1 LATLPHVALDRHAIS
16 PFRSIRPEEFVL
28 QKCKNPANVYL
39 RKSAPQAFHMGN
51 VSLIWTACDSKESVE
66 QAETAIANRS
76 LAGSTGRDRHLCLS
90 EFYIQIKKPLDT

>member
-1 LATLPHVALDRHAIS
+1 
-16 PFRSIRPEEFVL
+16 
-28 QKCKNPANVYL
+28 
-39 RKSAPQAFHMGN
+39 MGN